1 MSTKTT
7 KTKPSRL
14 LAAMHTSATDL
25 HEIGLIDMRRMHEY
39 DALCLPP
46 VPAYSPAKIKAIRAR
61 HNLSQAV
68 MAAALNASLSTVRQ
82 WEIGQKKPSGPAAK
96 LLSVLDRKG
105 LEALA

>member
-1 MSTKTT
+1 MTK
-7 KTKPSRL
+7 KAAPKSRIL
-14 LAAMHTSATDL
+14 QAVHESAKGL
-25 HEIGLIDMRRMHEY
+25 HRAGLIDTRRMHEY

-46 VPAYSPAKIKAIRAR
+46 VPEYSPSKIKAIRAR

-96 LLSVLDRKG
+96 LLNVLDRKG

>member
-1 MSTKTT
+1 MAVKKTAP
-7 KTKPSRL
+7 KSRL
-14 LAAMHTSATDL
+14 LKAVHATAKDL
-25 HEIGLIDMRRMHEY
+25 HHAGLIDVRRMHEY

-46 VPAYSPAKIKAIRAR
+46 VPDYSPTKIKAIRAR

-105 LEALA
+105 LAALA